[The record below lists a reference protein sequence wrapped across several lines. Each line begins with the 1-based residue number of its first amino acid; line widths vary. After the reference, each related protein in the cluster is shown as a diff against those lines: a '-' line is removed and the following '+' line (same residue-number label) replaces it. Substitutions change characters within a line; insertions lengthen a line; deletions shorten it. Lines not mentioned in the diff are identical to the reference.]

1 MGVTIKDVAKAAGV
15 SISTVSKVINGYYS
29 ISEETQERVQ
39 QVIQELNYYPSASA
53 QSFAK
58 GATRTVTVLTDL
70 GPNITFSNP
79 HMFEIIA
86 GMEETLRARN
96 YRLVLCGSQSSTA
109 CEMAEEFI
117 SRRSAD
123 ALAIHVSIMTHQL
136 AALLVRTHF
145 PHIVLGKPT
154 FDSQVCWIDIN
165 NISSGII
172 AASHLAQEG
181 YRRIAF
187 LGGREHDQNSTHRM
201 EGLRQGLE
209 NVGMCLDDQFIWLGD
224 STPADG
230 LRMTKKLLSRKPM
243 SDAVVCAN
251 NYIALGCVSAIRELG
266 LEIPKQI
273 AVMTFDDHPF
283 SQIMDPPLTVVDI
296 DVRGMGRQAGKFLLE
311 IIRHPNTQ
319 VQTYVTTS
327 NLMIRQSTVPQK

>member
-15 SISTVSKVINGYYS
+15 SISTVSKVINGHYS
-29 ISEETQERVQ
+29 ISDETQERVR
-39 QVIQELNYYPSASA
+39 QVIRELNYYPSASA

-58 GATRTVTVLTDL
+58 GATRTIIALTDL

-86 GMEETLRARN
+86 GMEGALRSRG
-96 YRLVLCGSQSSTA
+96 YRLVLCGAQPSTA

-136 AALLVRTHF
+136 AALLMRTHF

-165 NISSGII
+165 NISSGLI

-181 YRRIAF
+181 YQRIAF
-187 LGGREHDQNSTHRM
+187 LGGQDHDRNSVDRL
-201 EGLRQGLE
+201 EGIRQGLE
-209 NVGMCLDDQFIWLGD
+209 SVGLYLDDQYIWQGD

-230 LRMTKKLLSRKPM
+230 LLMADKLLSREPLP
-243 SDAVVCAN
+243 DAVVCAN
-251 NYIALGCVSAIRELG
+251 NYIALGCVSAIREHG
-266 LEIPKQI
+266 LEIPKQL

-283 SQIMDPPLTVVDI
+283 SQIMEPPLTVVDI
-296 DVRGMGRQAGKFLLE
+296 DVRGMGSQAGKFLMDM
-311 IIRHPNTQ
+311 IRHPNTQ

-327 NLMIRQSTVPQK
+327 NLMIRESTVQT

>member
-15 SISTVSKVINGYYS
+15 SISTVSKVLNGHYS
-29 ISEETQERVQ
+29 ISEDTQARVR
-39 QVIQELNYYPSASA
+39 QVIRELNYYPSASA

-58 GATRTVTVLTDL
+58 GTTRTVIVLTDL

-86 GMEETLRARN
+86 GMEEVLRARN
-96 YRLVLCGSQSSTA
+96 YRLILCGAQPAAA

-172 AASHLAQEG
+172 AAAHLTQEG
-181 YRRIAF
+181 YERIAF
-187 LGGREHDQNSTHRM
+187 LGGQDHDRNSAHRL
-201 EGLRQGLE
+201 EGIRQGLE
-209 NVGMCLDDQFIWLGD
+209 SVGLALDDQYIWLGD

-230 LRMTKKLLSRKPM
+230 LRMADKLLSREPLP
-243 SDAVVCAN
+243 DAVVCAN
-251 NYIALGCVSAIRELG
+251 NYIEDGFESEAYGKYTG
-266 LEIPKQI
+266 LSSG
-273 AVMTFDDHPF
+273 FW
-283 SQIMDPPLTVVDI
+283 
-296 DVRGMGRQAGKFLLE
+296 
-311 IIRHPNTQ
+311 II
-319 VQTYVTTS
+319 
-327 NLMIRQSTVPQK
+327 QSIL

>member
-15 SISTVSKVINGYYS
+15 SISTVSKVINGHYS
-29 ISEETQERVQ
+29 ISDETQERVR
-39 QVIQELNYYPSASA
+39 QVIRELNYYPSASA

-58 GATRTVTVLTDL
+58 GATRTIIALTDL

-86 GMEETLRARN
+86 GMEGALRSRG
-96 YRLVLCGSQSSTA
+96 YRLVLCGAQPSTA

-136 AALLVRTHF
+136 AALLMRTHF

-165 NISSGII
+165 NISSGLI

-181 YRRIAF
+181 YQRIAF
-187 LGGREHDQNSTHRM
+187 LGGQDHDRNSVDRL
-201 EGLRQGLE
+201 EGIRQGLE
-209 NVGMCLDDQFIWLGD
+209 SVGLYLDDQYIWQGD

-230 LRMTKKLLSRKPM
+230 LRMADKLLSREPLP
-243 SDAVVCAN
+243 DAVVCAN
-251 NYIALGCVSAIRELG
+251 NYIALGCVSAIREHG
-266 LEIPKQI
+266 LEIPKQL

-283 SQIMDPPLTVVDI
+283 SQIMEPPLTVVDI
-296 DVRGMGRQAGKFLLE
+296 DVRGMGSQAGKFLMDM
-311 IIRHPNTQ
+311 IRHPNTQ

-327 NLMIRQSTVPQK
+327 NLMIRESTVQT